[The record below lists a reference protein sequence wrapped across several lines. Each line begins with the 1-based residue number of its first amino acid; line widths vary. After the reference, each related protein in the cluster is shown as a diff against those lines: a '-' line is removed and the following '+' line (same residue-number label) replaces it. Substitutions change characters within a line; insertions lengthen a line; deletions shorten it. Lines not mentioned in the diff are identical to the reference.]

1 MRPILG
7 LCVLA
12 LLSVHVLRAHAQTA
26 PPQPPPAP
34 GAYPPPTQYPP
45 PYPYGYPAYA
55 PPPALP
61 DQPKSLPYDGGEV
74 RPGYHVEE
82 RVRRGP
88 LIAGP
93 IVFGVPYVLGLT
105 IASEYD
111 FRNQSGWLVVPVV
124 GPFITAAT
132 RKKDC
137 VSTYESSDTPDGECQ
152 EEGGMRTVL
161 IMDGLAQATGAILM
175 LWGLTSPVK
184 VQIRNDVAK
193 VNVAPTKVGT
203 GYGVAAIGTF

>member
-1 MRPILG
+1 MRPILA
-7 LCVLA
+7 LCALA
-12 LLSVHVLRAHAQTA
+12 LLSLHALHAHAQTA
-26 PPQPPPAP
+26 PAQPAP
-34 GAYPPPTQYPP
+34 APVVYPPPTQYPA
-45 PYPYGYPAYA
+45 PYPYAYPTYA
-55 PPPALP
+55 PPAPLP

-74 RPGYHVEE
+74 RQGYHVEE
-82 RVRRGP
+82 RLRRGP

-93 IVFGVPYVLGLT
+93 IVLGVPYVLGLT
-105 IASEYD
+105 IASEYG

-132 RKKDC
+132 RDKDC
-137 VSTYESSDTPDGECQ
+137 IDTYESTDSPDGECQ

-184 VQIRNDVAK
+184 VQIRNDVAN

-203 GYGVAAIGTF
+203 GYGVAATGTF